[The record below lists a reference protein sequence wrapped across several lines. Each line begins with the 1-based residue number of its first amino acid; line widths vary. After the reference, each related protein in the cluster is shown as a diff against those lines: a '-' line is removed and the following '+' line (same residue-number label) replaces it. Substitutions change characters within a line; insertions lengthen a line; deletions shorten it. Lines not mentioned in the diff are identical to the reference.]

1 MESRRAQASLLC
13 YHPLASWKAHEDK
26 VLEVFSALF
35 TKSNSEPKWC
45 YILQFSYWSE
55 KEQLPN
61 KINFQAKS
69 LLAWILWLARMAN
82 PRTGM
87 VWTNLLSNVN
97 FDQNIS
103 ACLFLDVH
111 LKIVDGNLH
120 CLQWILHKTLS
131 SLHWKSRDEIPMNDR
146 FAHIFPILHHISKQ
160 SISSTPLILNTQT
173 VLSWQIATV
182 PTSGRYHSS
191 KWKGTTSKQDKCS
204 ALVFACLKSVAC
216 YDNQP
221 KDWQVF
227 SNFG

>member
-160 SISSTPLILNTQT
+160 SSSSTPLILNTHT
-173 VLSWQIATV
+173 VLSQQT
-182 PTSGRYHSS
+182 
-191 KWKGTTSKQDKCS
+191 K
-204 ALVFACLKSVAC
+204 
-216 YDNQP
+216 
-221 KDWQVF
+221 
-227 SNFG
+227 